1 MYDIL
6 NRMHE
11 PSDVSKLNL
20 NELEQLSEEIRAFL
34 IDSVSRTGGH
44 LASNLGVVEL
54 TVALTHVFDFP
65 EDKIVWDVGHQ
76 CYVYKLLTG
85 RKDRFD
91 TLRKFGGLSGFP
103 KTAESEYDCF
113 NTGHSSTSVSA
124 ALGLQK
130 ANRLAGKN
138 AHVIAVLG
146 DGALSGGMAVE
157 ALSDAGNCGGNF
169 ILILND
175 NHMSISESVNG
186 LTGHLKRLRTTAGY
200 LTFKSGLEKAL
211 SRFPLGRS
219 LVSGLKKIKDV
230 TKHILIGKTVFDD
243 MGFTYFGPVDGHDMD
258 TLTRLLKR
266 AKTATGPVLLHV
278 LTQKGKGYKFAE
290 DSPADYHGVSTFEA
304 EKGIS
309 PKHGEL
315 TYSGMAGK
323 TLCELG
329 QENDRICVV
338 TAAMA
343 AGTGMDAFS
352 QQFSHRFY
360 DVGIAEQHAV
370 TFSAGLAAGGMIP
383 FVVIYSSF
391 LQRAYDQIL
400 HDVCLQNLNVVFL
413 IDRAGIVG
421 EDGETHHGLFD
432 MSYLA
437 TMPNMTVFAPAD
449 FDEFRQ
455 MLTYAAGGSHQG
467 PLAIRYPR
475 GLRQSESRSPE
486 AFLPGKSAVYTKGTD
501 VCLLCAGLSLRTG
514 EKVAESLKE
523 HHISASLV
531 NLRTVHPIDEETVL
545 SCAKSHKVL
554 VTIEDGSLVGGVG
567 ERICALLT
575 KKQISCPVFVKA
587 FPPIV
592 PHGSPKELKKL
603 CRMDD
608 EAIAEEIIT
617 RYFS

>member
-6 NRMHE
+6 NRMQH
-11 PSDVSKLNL
+11 PSDVSKLNH
-20 NELEQLSEEIRAFL
+20 NELEQLSEEIRSFL
-34 IDSVSRTGGH
+34 IESVSRTGGH

-54 TVALTHVFDFP
+54 TVALAHVFDFP
-65 EDKIVWDVGHQ
+65 KDKIVWDVGHQ

-85 RKDRFD
+85 RKEQFA

-103 KTAESEYDCF
+103 KTAESEFDCF

-130 ANRLAGKN
+130 ANRLAGKDD
-138 AHVIAVLG
+138 HVIAVLG
-146 DGALSGGMAVE
+146 DGALSGGMAME
-157 ALSDAGNCGGNF
+157 ALSDAGNFGGNF
-169 ILILND
+169 IVILND

-186 LTGHLKRLRTTAGY
+186 LTGHLTRLRNTAGY
-200 LTFKSGLEKAL
+200 LTFKSGLEKTL
-211 SRFPLGRS
+211 SRCKPGRS
-219 LVSGLKKIKDV
+219 IVFVLKKIKDV

-243 MGFTYFGPVDGHDMD
+243 MGFTYLGPVDGHDID
-258 TLTRLLKR
+258 TLTRLLNH

-315 TYSGMAGK
+315 TYSGIAGK

-329 QENDRICVV
+329 QENEHICVV

-352 QQFSHRFY
+352 QNFPRRFY

-449 FDEFRQ
+449 FDEFKQ
-455 MLTYAAGGSHQG
+455 MLTYAASGAHKG

-475 GLRQSESRSPE
+475 GLRQSELRSPE
-486 AFLPGKSAVYTKGTD
+486 TFTPGKSAVYIEGND
-501 VCLLCAGLSLRTG
+501 VCLLCAGLTLRTG
-514 EKVAESLKE
+514 EKVAEHLKK
-523 HHISASLV
+523 HNISATLV
-531 NLRTVHPIDEETVL
+531 NLRTIYPLDEETVF
-545 SCAKSHKVL
+545 SCAKSHKLIVS
-554 VTIEDGSLVGGVG
+554 IEDGSRSGGVG
-567 ERICALLT
+567 ERICALLAQN
-575 KKQISCPVFVKA
+575 QIRCPVLLKA

-592 PHGSPKELKKL
+592 PHGSPKELKQL
-603 CRMDD
+603 CGMDD
-608 EAIAEEIIT
+608 EAITQEIIT